1 MANRFYKRRPA
12 LLYSSIWEL
21 FTFVYCCL
29 FGESLAYPKT
39 HHNDPLVPSHTQDGI
54 VARRPSSSRVN
65 KDRNL
70 PVDRWKWPHHAEHK
84 VKVAGRKE
92 LLCRVKTKP
101 SQLALDEVRSICHG
115 LAQTSVARPRLPSA
129 EPKRNS
135 VLPPDKFWKYEL
147 LFDMDMDNT
156 ST

>member
-1 MANRFYKRRPA
+1 MAH
-12 LLYSSIWEL
+12 
-21 FTFVYCCL
+21 
-29 FGESLAYPKT
+29 PKT
-39 HHNDPLVPSHTQDGI
+39 HHNDPLVPGHTEDGI

-70 PVDRWKWPHHAEHK
+70 TVDRWKLANHAEHQ

-101 SQLALDEVRSICHG
+101 CQLALNEVRAVRHYI
-115 LAQTSVARPRLPSA
+115 AKTSVSSTTLPSA
-129 EPKRNS
+129 QPKHNS
-135 VLPPDKFWKYEL
+135 VLPPDKSWQYEL

>member
-12 LLYSSIWEL
+12 LLYSTFWEL
-21 FTFVYCCL
+21 FTFVYCCF
-29 FGESLAYPKT
+29 FGECMAYPKT
-39 HHNDPLVPSHTQDGI
+39 HHNDPLVPGHTEDGI

-70 PVDRWKWPHHAEHK
+70 PVDRWKWPNHAEHQ

-101 SQLALDEVRSICHG
+101 SHLALNEVRSVLHHKFDACVSC
-115 LAQTSVARPRLPSA
+115 AALPSA
-129 EPKRNS
+129 QHKHNS
-135 VLPPDKFWKYEL
+135 VLPPDKSWQYEL

>member
-1 MANRFYKRRPA
+1 M
-12 LLYSSIWEL
+12 
-21 FTFVYCCL
+21 
-29 FGESLAYPKT
+29 AYPKT
-39 HHNDPLVPSHTQDGI
+39 HHNDPLVPGHTEDGI

-70 PVDRWKWPHHAEHK
+70 TVDRWKWPNHAEHQ

-92 LLCRVKTKP
+92 LLCSVRTKP
-101 SQLALDEVRSICHG
+101 CQLALNEVRSILHHKFDSCV
-115 LAQTSVARPRLPSA
+115 TRPTLPSA
-129 EPKRNS
+129 QHTHSS
-135 VLPPDKFWKYEL
+135 VLPPDKAWQYEL